1 VNTAAVVGTTL
12 AALVPLGF
20 FGSWLVRRRLVGVMD
35 GATRGE
41 ILPRDASVWQRFWK
55 PSGGRPPAGG
65 RE

>member
-1 VNTAAVVGTTL
+1 MNTAAVVGTTL

-35 GATRGE
+35 GATKGE
-41 ILPRDASVWQRFWK
+41 ILPREASVWQRFWK